1 MINSNE
7 SLAML
12 ICIDD
17 FKSDTHNA
25 IKHLIGNINSM
36 LPLECELEYE
46 ESRKSSVNNPLGKIG
61 KISWKKSYLIK

>member
-12 ICIDD
+12 VCIDD

-25 IKHLIGNINSM
+25 IKNLVDKINTM
-36 LPLECELEYE
+36 LPLECELSYE

-61 KISWKKSYLIK
+61 KISWKKYYLIK